1 MYLHHEAATRICKVQ
16 WQGPYRERR
25 QYAVTYLLLLKKRLF
40 VFKNLMMYRLAS
52 AWPASAEQVEAALE
66 EARFVECGASQE
78 KSVGWLEPRGHANGP
93 LVEVIGGQWLLKLM
107 MEVKVVPGS
116 VVKRKVQEQLDHIEA
131 TTGRKPGKKEK
142 RDLTEDARLTLL
154 PMAFSKQSSVKVW
167 IDPKAGL
174 LLTDAGSS
182 AKADEVMTWLIK
194 AVDGLAVTLVNTQ
207 TSPAAAMSLWLS
219 TKEAPPGFS
228 VDRECELKAADESKA
243 VVRYT
248 RHALDTDEVTQH
260 IAMGKV
266 PTRLAMTW
274 DDRVSFV
281 LTEGLQ
287 LKKLTFLETV
297 FEDAAGSPAD
307 VKDDNFDADVAIA
320 TGELSKLIP
329 DLLEALGGEAVLA

>member
-1 MYLHHEAATRICKVQ
+1 
-16 WQGPYRERR
+16 
-25 QYAVTYLLLLKKRLF
+25 
-40 VFKNLMMYRLAS
+40 MMYRLTS
-52 AWPASAEQVEAALE
+52 AWPTSVEMVQAALE
-66 EARFVECGASQE
+66 TSRFVECGASQE

-116 VVKRKVQEQLDHIEA
+116 VVKRKVQEQIDQIEA

-142 RDLTEDARLTLL
+142 RELSDDARLALL
-154 PMAFSKQSSVKVW
+154 PMAFSKQSSVQVW
-167 IDPKAGL
+167 VDPKAGL
-174 LLTDAGSS
+174 LLTDAGSQ
-182 AKADEVMTWLIK
+182 AKADEVMTLLIK
-194 AVDGLAVTLVNTQ
+194 AVEGLAVTLINTQ
-207 TSPAAAMSLWLS
+207 TSPAAAMSIWLS

-228 VDRECELKAADESKA
+228 VDRECELKAPDESKA

-248 RHALDTDEVTQH
+248 RHALDTDEVSQH

-281 LTEGLQ
+281 LTEGMQ
-287 LKKLTFLETV
+287 LKKLAFLDTV
-297 FEDAAGSPAD
+297 FEDATGSPAD
-307 VKDDNFDADVAIA
+307 VKDDNFDADVAIS

-329 DLLEALGGEAVLA
+329 DLLEALGGEAALA

>member
-1 MYLHHEAATRICKVQ
+1 MV
-16 WQGPYRERR
+16 WQ
-25 QYAVTYLLLLKKRLF
+25 LLSLQKRLF

-52 AWPASAEQVEAALE
+52 AWPGSVEAVEAALE
-66 EARFVECGASQE
+66 ETRFVECSASQE
-78 KSVGWLEPRGHANGP
+78 KSVGWIEPRGHANGP
-93 LVEVIGGQWLLKLM
+93 LVEVVGGQWLLKLM
-107 MEVKVVPGS
+107 LEVKVVPGS

-142 RDLTEDARLTLL
+142 REISEDARLALM
-154 PMAFSKQSSVKVW
+154 PMAFTKQSSVKVW
-167 IDPKAGL
+167 IDPKAGF
-174 LLTDAGSS
+174 LLTDAGSQ

-194 AVDGLAVTLVNTQ
+194 AVEGLAVTLVNTQ

-219 TKEAPPGFS
+219 SKEAPPGFS

-248 RHALDTDEVTQH
+248 RHALDTDEVSQH

-287 LKKLTFLETV
+287 LKKLAFLETV
-297 FEDAAGSPAD
+297 LEGAVASPGD

-329 DLLEALGGEAVLA
+329 ELLEALGGEAALG